1 MFLLILKTTQKKT
14 KQIKIYKKKAS
25 NMNKR
30 WLPIADKTS
39 N

>member
-14 KQIKIYKKKAS
+14 KQIKIYIKKTS
-25 NMNKR
+25 TINKR